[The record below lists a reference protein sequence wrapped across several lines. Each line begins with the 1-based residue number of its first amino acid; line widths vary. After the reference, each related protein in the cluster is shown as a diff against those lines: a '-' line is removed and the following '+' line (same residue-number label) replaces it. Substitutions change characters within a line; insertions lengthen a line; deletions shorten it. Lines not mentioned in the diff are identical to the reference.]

1 MKRERANLYYLAF
14 MYVTFLFTMFGC
26 ATSGKSVGLGG
37 AIGAG
42 SGAILGGIADP
53 GKDGEYRTRNVVI
66 GAGVGGVLGMVAG
79 RVAHKELER
88 KRKEG
93 FEAGKA
99 EAPPD
104 EITDNPTLIPAKW
117 RMEVIPTKRV
127 GNRLI
132 PKHVEYIITD
142 PARWDE
148 N

>member
-1 MKRERANLYYLAF
+1 MRRDKANFYYLAF
-14 MYVTFLFTMFGC
+14 MYMTFLSTLVAC
-26 ATSGKSVGLGG
+26 ATPGKSVALGG

-42 SGAILGGIADP
+42 SGAILGGIMDP

-66 GAGVGGVLGMVAG
+66 GAGLGGMLGMVAG
-79 RVAHKELER
+79 TVAQKELER

-99 EAPPD
+99 EAPPA
-104 EITDNPTLIPAKW
+104 EIGDSPTLLPAKW
-117 RMEVIPTKRV
+117 RLEVIPTKRV

-132 PKHVEYIITD
+132 PKHVEYIITE